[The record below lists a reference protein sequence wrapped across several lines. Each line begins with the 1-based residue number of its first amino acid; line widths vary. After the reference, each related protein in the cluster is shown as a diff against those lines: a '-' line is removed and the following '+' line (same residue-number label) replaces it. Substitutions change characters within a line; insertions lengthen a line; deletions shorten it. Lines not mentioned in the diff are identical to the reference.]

1 MLVKGEARQGGGRSW
16 ANESDWGEG
25 GTLENKIPSNMALL
39 GGLRQLGGEE
49 VNTVYV
55 CWTKSNLEIA

>member
-1 MLVKGEARQGGGRSW
+1 MF
-16 ANESDWGEG
+16 ESDWGEG

-55 CWTKSNLEIA
+55 CWTKTNLEIA